1 MKVLII
7 NQPFGNRGDEAAHKA
22 MMRVFLERM
31 PDATF
36 VVLSLHMAKSLYE
49 STEVHDERVQYVF
62 LPEMRG
68 YAATYKFMMRHH
80 LPIWLNFHPLK
91 RKICQFIKG
100 SDLVVSA
107 PGGICMGGFMNWH
120 HVYLMQLAKYYKKPI
135 AYYGRSFGPFRDETK
150 EERLFKEYSLD
161 IIRYFS
167 YLGIRDAKTEQIANE
182 LGIRFTSSIDTV
194 FVETP
199 NSKVPKID
207 ALKQLYMVFVPNKL
221 IWHYKYANK
230 VSKEMIDA
238 FHKSIVQMIWKNDP
252 DLHIVMLPQLFGTP
266 GWGDYEY
273 MIELEKSVGDER
285 LIALPDTY
293 DSDQQQAIIR
303 GAEYV
308 IGARYHSV
316 VFAINQERPFIA
328 LSYEFKIAGLLAKLG
343 MENRMVDVENVWES
357 TEKIIEA
364 EKRIGEMI
372 CNINELGDVSRKQ
385 ANKIAEKAF
394 EEFVDN
400 YSTLK

>member
-1 MKVLII
+1 MKILIF

-22 MMRVFLERM
+22 MMRAFLQRI
-31 PDATF
+31 PDASF

-49 STEVHDERVQYVF
+49 SSMVHNERIQYVF
-62 LPEMRG
+62 LPSARG
-68 YAATYKFMMRHH
+68 YVATYKFMMRHH
-80 LPIWLNFHPLK
+80 LPIWMNIHPLK
-91 RKICQFIKG
+91 RKICQYIKS

-120 HVYLMQLAKYYKKPI
+120 HVYLMQLVKYYKKPL
-135 AYYGRSFGPFRDETK
+135 AYYGRSFGPFKEETK
-150 EERLFKEYSLD
+150 EDRLFKEYSLD
-161 IIRYFS
+161 IIRYFL
-167 YLGIRDAKTEQIANE
+167 YLGIRDAKTEQIADE
-182 LGIRFTSSIDTV
+182 LGIRYTSSIDTV

-199 NSKVPKID
+199 NADAPKIE
-207 ALKQLYMVFVPNKL
+207 ALKHRYMVFVPNKL
-221 IWHYKYANK
+221 TWHYKYTNR
-230 VSKEMIDA
+230 VSKETIDA
-238 FHKSIVQMIWKNDP
+238 FYKSIVQMIWKNNP
-252 DLHIVMLPQLFGTP
+252 DMHIVMLPQLFGIP

-273 MIELEKSVGDER
+273 MKELEQTVGDKR

-343 MENRMVDVENVWES
+343 MENRMVDIENIWTSEE
-357 TEKIIEA
+357 TIENA
-364 EKRIGEMI
+364 EKRIDDMI
-372 CNINELGDVSRKQ
+372 RNINGLGNVSRKQ
-385 ANKIAEKAF
+385 ANAIANQALD
-394 EEFVDN
+394 EFVERMA
-400 YSTLK
+400 

>member
-22 MMRVFLERM
+22 MMRAFLKRM

-36 VVLSLHMAKSLYE
+36 VVLSMHVSKSLYE
-49 STEVHDERVQYVF
+49 STMVHDERIQYVF
-62 LPEMRG
+62 LPGVRG
-68 YAATYKFMMRHH
+68 YVATYKFMMHHH
-80 LPIWLNFHPLK
+80 LPIWMNVHPLK
-91 RKICQFIKG
+91 RKICKYIKS

-120 HVYLMQLAKYYKKPI
+120 HVYLLQLVKNYKKPL
-135 AYYGRSFGPFRDETK
+135 AYYGRSFGPFKEDTK

-161 IIRYFS
+161 IIRYFT
-167 YLGIRDAKTEQIANE
+167 YLGIRDAKTEQIADE
-182 LGIRFTSSIDTV
+182 LGVRYTSSIDTV

-199 NSKVPKID
+199 DVVLPKID
-207 ALKQLYMVFVPNKL
+207 VLKQRYMVFVPNKL
-221 IWHYKYANK
+221 IWHYKYAKK
-230 VSKEMIDA
+230 VGKETIDA
-238 FHKSIVQMIWKNDP
+238 FYKNIVQMIWEKDP

-273 MIELEKSVGDER
+273 MKELGQIICDER

-293 DSDQQQAIIR
+293 NSDQQQAIIH

-316 VFAINQERPFIA
+316 VFSINQERPFIA

-343 MENRMVDVENVWES
+343 MENRMVDIENIWES
-357 TEKIIEA
+357 AEKIENA
-364 EKRIGEMI
+364 EKRIGDMI
-372 CNINELGDVSRKQ
+372 RNINGLGDVSRKN
-385 ANKIAEKAF
+385 ANEIAVKALD
-394 EEFVDN
+394 EFVFN
-400 YSTLK
+400 FLTRK

>member
-1 MKVLII
+1 MKILIF

-22 MMRVFLERM
+22 MMRAFLQRI
-31 PDATF
+31 PDASF

-49 STEVHDERVQYVF
+49 SSMVHNERIQYVF
-62 LPEMRG
+62 LPSVRG
-68 YAATYKFMMRHH
+68 YVATYKFMMRHH
-80 LPIWLNFHPLK
+80 LPIWMNIHPLK
-91 RKICQFIKG
+91 RKICQYIKS

-120 HVYLMQLAKYYKKPI
+120 HVYLMQLVKYYKKPL
-135 AYYGRSFGPFRDETK
+135 AYYGRSFGPFKEETK
-150 EERLFKEYSLD
+150 EDRLFKEYSLD
-161 IIRYFS
+161 IIRYFL
-167 YLGIRDAKTEQIANE
+167 YLGIRDAKTEQIADE
-182 LGIRFTSSIDTV
+182 LGIRYTSSIDTV

-199 NSKVPKID
+199 NADAPKIE
-207 ALKQLYMVFVPNKL
+207 ALKHRYMVFVPNKL
-221 IWHYKYANK
+221 TWHYKYTNR
-230 VSKEMIDA
+230 VSKETIDA
-238 FHKSIVQMIWKNDP
+238 FYKSIVQMIWKNNP
-252 DLHIVMLPQLFGTP
+252 DMHIVMLPQLFGIP

-273 MIELEKSVGDER
+273 MKELEQTVGDKQ

-343 MENRMVDVENVWES
+343 MENRMVDIENIWTSEE
-357 TEKIIEA
+357 TIENA
-364 EKRIGEMI
+364 EKRIDDMI
-372 CNINELGDVSRKQ
+372 RNINGLGNVSRKQ
-385 ANKIAEKAF
+385 ANAIANQALD
-394 EEFVDN
+394 EFVERMA
-400 YSTLK
+400 